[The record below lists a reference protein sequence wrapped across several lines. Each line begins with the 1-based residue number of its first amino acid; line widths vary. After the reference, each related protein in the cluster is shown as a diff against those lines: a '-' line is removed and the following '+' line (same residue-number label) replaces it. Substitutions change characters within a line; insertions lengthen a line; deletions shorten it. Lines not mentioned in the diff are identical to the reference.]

1 MYIHNNSMTILN
13 NIFSRQVKYNVFTS
27 NMKALFSFDCSMV
40 YMPECMK

>member
-1 MYIHNNSMTILN
+1 MTILN

-40 YMPECMK
+40 YMPECKQQVRTMK